1 MKFLPSFAALS
12 ALALLSMPLRAQQAT
27 PPAAS
32 SPTPGA
38 PASAALPLAD
48 ALQGAAKQ
56 AYESAKLLATNK
68 DFGGALA
75 EFRQAYTYSKD
86 PRLLFNMAICE
97 KELHHYAKMRG
108 ILDQYLR
115 DGVGVA
121 SPESLASAQDA
132 LSAIKPLVAALQLKV
147 SEPGAEVSVDGE
159 VIGSSP
165 VTDRV
170 PVDLG
175 RHTIAVKKSGFDPYQ
190 QTLETPGGTEAVV
203 QITLVAQKHLAQL
216 LVSAGPDAV
225 VVIDGSLTGQQG
237 RFDGAV
243 SAGAHEVSV
252 TAQGKRPY
260 KAQVELRDGETR
272 TLQVTLEDEE
282 HGGGSAWPWVIG
294 GAVVAAGAAVGGYFL
309 FKPQDTTTPVP
320 AGKIPTVNLMVWRP

>member
-1 MKFLPSFAALS
+1 VHAQPAA
-12 ALALLSMPLRAQQAT
+12 PAT
-27 PPAAS
+27 PAPAPAAA
-32 SPTPGA
+32 GA
-38 PASAALPLAD
+38 PASAALPLSD
-48 ALQGAAKQ
+48 SLQGAAKQ

-68 DFGGALA
+68 DFDGALA

-86 PRLLFNMAICE
+86 PRLLFNMAICQ
-97 KELHHYAKMRG
+97 KELHHYAKMRVF
-108 ILDQYLR
+108 LDQYLH

-132 LSAIKPLVAALQLKV
+132 LTAIKPLVAALQLKV
-147 SEPGAEVSVDGE
+147 SEPGAEVTVDGE
-159 VIGSSP
+159 VVGTSP
-165 VTDRV
+165 VMERV
-170 PVDLG
+170 SVDLG
-175 RHTIAVKKSGFDPYQ
+175 RHTISVKKSGFDPHE

-203 QITLVAQKHLAQL
+203 QITLVAQKHQAQL
-216 LVSAGPDAV
+216 VVSAGPGATV
-225 VVIDGSLTGQQG
+225 IIDGSMMGQGG

-243 SAGAHEVSV
+243 ASGAHDVSV

-282 HGGGSAWPWVIG
+282 QRSGGSAWPWVIG

-309 FKPQDTTTPVP
+309 LKPGDTTTPVP
-320 AGKIPTVNLMVWRP
+320 AGKLTTVNLMVFRP